1 MFALGASLE
10 EARRRQGLDLEQVE
24 KATYIGRRYLRALE
38 EERFELLPADAYAK
52 GFLRAYAEFLGLDA
66 ERYLDELSTRLAER
80 ALEPAL
86 AAQPLRLRRRR
97 APLAWLRRWP
107 VLVGVVFAAVLGV
120 LAWQYGGSGSSSR
133 PVSPPTPLR
142 SLPRAAP
149 PKPPPRPQPSRPQP
163 APALSLR
170 AVRGSCWLDVHA
182 FTASGK
188 LIYTGTLAEG
198 GTLRVSLRRP
208 LWIRLGAP
216 RNLDAAIAGKPAVG
230 LPTQTANVV
239 VTRTGIRPA

>member
-120 LAWQYGGSGSSSR
+120 LAWQYGGSGSSSP

-142 SLPRAAP
+142 SLPRPAP
-149 PKPPPRPQPSRPQP
+149 PKPPPTSHPSALQP
-163 APALSLR
+163 APALSLS
-170 AVRGSCWLDVHA
+170 AARGSCWLDVHA
-182 FTASGK
+182 FTASGT
-188 LIYTGTLAEG
+188 LIYTGTLAQG
-198 GTLRVSLRRP
+198 GTLRFSLRRP

-216 RNLDAAIAGKPAVG
+216 RNLDATIAGKPAAG